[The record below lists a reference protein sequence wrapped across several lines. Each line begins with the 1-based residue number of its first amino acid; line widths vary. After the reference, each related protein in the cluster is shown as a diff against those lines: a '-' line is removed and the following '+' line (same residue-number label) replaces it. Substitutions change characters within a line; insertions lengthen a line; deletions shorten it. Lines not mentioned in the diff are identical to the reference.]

1 MTPNK
6 RVAAQPSHIRPPK
19 KRKPTVKFRLA
30 NDPAL
35 EQVRATRIN
44 KLSNG
49 KLGYRRLDTV
59 RSAEVPI
66 VEESAGILQDEGSS
80 SFFTGEVEHAS
91 HDHCIEGPP
100 TTNMP
105 AGTPKKKINTTSVS
119 ENICSRILT
128 VF

>member
-6 RVAAQPSHIRPPK
+6 RAAAQPSHIRPPK

-44 KLSNG
+44 KLSDG

-80 SFFTGEVEHAS
+80 SFFTGEVEHTS
-91 HDHCIEGPP
+91 HDHCIEGAP

-119 ENICSRILT
+119 KNICSRTLT